1 MLKSAAKY
9 GKMYS
14 VIIMKPL
21 RNIFTVGLLLI
32 TLIITSCFSAYA
44 ETSDEAFISS
54 HDDSF
59 VPLYTTSPD
68 SSLKD
73 HTSTSFISDEDYPL
87 FYAQTTAL
95 SLIAGYL
102 ILFKVKG
109 ISHDEKMHRRK
120 EKR

>member
-32 TLIITSCFSAYA
+32 TFIIPSCVSAYA
-44 ETSDEAFISS
+44 ETSDEAVISS
-54 HDDSF
+54 QNDSF

-68 SSLKD
+68 SSLKN
-73 HTSTSFISDEDYPL
+73 HSSVSFISNEDYPL

-95 SLIAGYL
+95 ALIAGYL

-120 EKR
+120 DKR